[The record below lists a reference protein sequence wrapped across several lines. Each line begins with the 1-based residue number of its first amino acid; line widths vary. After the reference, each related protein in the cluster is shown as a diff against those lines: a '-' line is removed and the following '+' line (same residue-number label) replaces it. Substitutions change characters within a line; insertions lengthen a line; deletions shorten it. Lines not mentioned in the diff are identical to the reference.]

1 MTTLTVEEA
10 SQNLSGWLVR
20 AMNGEE
26 IAIHEGTSVVLLQPF
41 ATLPKRGSS
50 ERLGPHEALRRLQS
64 ESRLTAA
71 QAEEYVRDIR
81 EERLADGKP
90 GIRNPGTGEIRYTKP
105 C

>member
-10 SQNLSGWLVR
+10 SQNLSGWLLR

-41 ATLPKRGSS
+41 STPAKSRSL
-50 ERLGPHEALRRLQS
+50 ERLGPHEALKRLQF

-81 EERLADGKP
+81 DERMADGK
-90 GIRNPGTGEIRYTKP
+90 RGT
-105 C
+105 